1 MDFLHRMNKVID
13 YIEANIEEDF
23 DINEV
28 AAIVCC
34 SVYQFGRIF
43 SYVVGISFTEYIR
56 NRRMSLAAL
65 ELQSGMVKV
74 IDVAQKYGYDSPESF
89 SRAFRQRH
97 GISPRESFTNGAK
110 LKMYPR
116 LSFQISIQGVTDMEY
131 RIEQRGIIK
140 GVGVVKNFGK
150 WTSNADAE
158 KWEDRM
164 GERWKFWD
172 EYLDGGMDAKVAG
185 YGLYHAP
192 FYQMGVVHT
201 DDNGN
206 IVEAIGAEAGDSIH
220 PDLTPFEIPA
230 SIWAVFSIK
239 GTLNQNVHPLEKLT
253 AKIFTEWL
261 PSSGY
266 EKSMEYE
273 IQTYGPGNTQ
283 SDDYVSEI
291 WIPIRKK

>member
-1 MDFLHRMNKVID
+1 MEFLHRMNKVID
-13 YIEANIEEDF
+13 YIEAHIEEDF

-89 SRAFRQRH
+89 ARAFRQRH

-116 LSFQISIQGVTDMEY
+116 HSFQISIKGVTDMEY

-158 KWEDRM
+158 K
-164 GERWKFWD
+164 
-172 EYLDGGMDAKVAG
+172 
-185 YGLYHAP
+185 
-192 FYQMGVVHT
+192 
-201 DDNGN
+201 
-206 IVEAIGAEAGDSIH
+206 
-220 PDLTPFEIPA
+220 
-230 SIWAVFSIK
+230 
-239 GTLNQNVHPLEKLT
+239 
-253 AKIFTEWL
+253 
-261 PSSGY
+261 
-266 EKSMEYE
+266 
-273 IQTYGPGNTQ
+273 
-283 SDDYVSEI
+283 
-291 WIPIRKK
+291 